1 MRHVLTY
8 LNEALYNPLTLIFTC
23 QSKIQK
29 KVKNNS
35 DLRTLIKQQEVTMN
49 TYISMYYVCSLVMS
63 PSWNFPARA
72 EPS

>member
-8 LNEALYNPLTLIFTC
+8 ICIELNEALYNPLTLIFTC

-35 DLRTLIKQQEVTMN
+35 DLRTLIKQQEVTM
-49 TYISMYYVCSLVMS
+49 
-63 PSWNFPARA
+63 
-72 EPS
+72 